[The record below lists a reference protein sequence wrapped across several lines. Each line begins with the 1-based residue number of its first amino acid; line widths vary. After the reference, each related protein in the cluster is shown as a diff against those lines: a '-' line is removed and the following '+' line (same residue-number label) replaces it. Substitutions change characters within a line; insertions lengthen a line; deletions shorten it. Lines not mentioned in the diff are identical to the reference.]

1 MLQLKHFKYNHYFN
15 LFYLC
20 GLILSFNTGIHYNKF
35 KFLNNNANANDNDN
49 ANDNANAND
58 NMISN
63 ESSDMISNENSDIAK
78 NKEILK
84 KIKNVIIDIQNYI

>member
-1 MLQLKHFKYNHYFN
+1 MFQLKHFKYNHYFN

-35 KFLNNNANANDNDN
+35 KFLNNNDNDN
-49 ANDNANAND
+49 ANDN
-58 NMISN
+58 
-63 ESSDMISNENSDIAK
+63 MISNENSDIAK

>member
-1 MLQLKHFKYNHYFN
+1 MFQLKHFKYNHYFN

-35 KFLNNNANANDNDN
+35 KFLNNNAND
-49 ANDNANAND
+49 NAND

-84 KIKNVIIDIQNYI
+84 KIKNIIIDIQNYI

>member
-35 KFLNNNANANDNDN
+35 KFLNNNANDNANDNDN
-49 ANDNANAND
+49 

-63 ESSDMISNENSDIAK
+63 ESSDITK
-78 NKEILK
+78 KKEILK
-84 KIKNVIIDIQNYI
+84 KIKKVMINIQNYI

>member
-1 MLQLKHFKYNHYFN
+1 MLQLKHFKYNNYFN

-35 KFLNNNANANDNDN
+35 KFLNNNANDNANDNDN
-49 ANDNANAND
+49 

-63 ESSDMISNENSDIAK
+63 ESSDITK
-78 NKEILK
+78 KKEILK
-84 KIKNVIIDIQNYI
+84 KIKKVMINIQNYI

>member
-35 KFLNNNANANDNDN
+35 KFLNNNANDNDN
-49 ANDNANAND
+49 ANDNANDND
-58 NMISN
+58 NNNNNMISN
-63 ESSDMISNENSDIAK
+63 ESSDITK
-78 NKEILK
+78 KKEILK
-84 KIKNVIIDIQNYI
+84 KIKKVIIDIQNYI

>member
-35 KFLNNNANANDNDN
+35 KFLNNNANDN
-49 ANDNANAND
+49 ANANAND
-58 NMISN
+58 NDN
-63 ESSDMISNENSDIAK
+63 TNDNDNMISNENSDITK

>member
-35 KFLNNNANANDNDN
+35 KFLNNNANDNDN

-58 NMISN
+58 N
-63 ESSDMISNENSDIAK
+63 MISNENSDIAK